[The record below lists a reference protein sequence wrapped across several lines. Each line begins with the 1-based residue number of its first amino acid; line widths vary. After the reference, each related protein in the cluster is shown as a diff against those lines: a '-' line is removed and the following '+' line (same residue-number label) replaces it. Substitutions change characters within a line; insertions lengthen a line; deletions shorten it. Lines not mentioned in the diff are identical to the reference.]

1 MIINRTLFYTTIGV
15 IFEKISPLLI
25 SFIFINKIADEEYGL
40 WIICFQFFLIFNSSI
55 ATPLTLNFNKNFFTS
70 TNKKIN
76 ITEARLIILII
87 LLSFTVL
94 LFVPNTSLLIA
105 FLVTVMI
112 CCSVFS
118 LLIFNYLR
126 YSEQN
131 LKYAIYSGIRFF
143 LFLFCLISFGFDN
156 QLEINEILQSF
167 IISNSLPFIGFVK
180 KIKITFKSKDFK
192 NEFLKLSFYGVI
204 TFFLSGIDRA
214 TLGFYDYDL
223 VSIATIGYAATIA
236 NVPSILTETL
246 KKYLSPLFFKDFTL
260 KGFFSDKTIKST
272 TVFFIGLTI
281 IQLIFPI
288 VFFLILK
295 ETGFVK
301 NSLVTSDFISLIVVF
316 SLSMAIY
323 NSYHFLNPIIFY
335 NNKSEKLI
343 FILGL
348 CSTMFLL
355 LLKIPFE
362 FLNPILKVA
371 FLKLITSILLIIFT
385 FKMVFNERK

>member
-1 MIINRTLFYTTIGV
+1 MIINRTLFYTTFGV
-15 IFEKISPLLI
+15 IFEKIFPLLI
-25 SFIFINKIADEEYGL
+25 SFIFINKITDDEYGL

-76 ITEARLIILII
+76 ISEARLIILTI

-94 LFVPNTSLLIA
+94 LLVPNTSLPIA
-105 FLVTVMI
+105 FLVTAMI

-131 LKYAIYSGIRFF
+131 LKYALYSGIRFF
-143 LFLFCLISFGFDN
+143 LFLFCLFFFGFDN
-156 QLEINEILQSF
+156 QLEVKEILLSY

-180 KIKITFKSKDFK
+180 KFKITFKSKDFK

-214 TLGFYDYDL
+214 VLGFYGYDL
-223 VSIATIGYAATIA
+223 VSIATIGYAGTIA
-236 NVPSILTETL
+236 NLPSILTETL

-281 IQLIFPI
+281 IQLILPI

-295 ETGFVK
+295 ETGLVK

-343 FILGL
+343 FILGV

-355 LLKIPFE
+355 LLKVPFE
-362 FLNPILKVA
+362 FLNPILQVA
-371 FLKLITSILLIIFT
+371 LLKLITSILLIIFT
-385 FKMVFNERK
+385 FKMVLNERK